1 MLPDITFNF
10 IKRMKERVKNLL
22 RQKGMT
28 AKGLAEKMGISEAA
42 LSLSLS
48 GNPTLSRLQE
58 IADALGVEIGEL
70 FTPIYKEEMRC
81 PKCGTRFVVV
91 E

>member
-1 MLPDITFNF
+1 
-10 IKRMKERVKNLL
+10 MKERVKFLL
-22 RQKGMT
+22 KQKGIT

-48 GNPTLSRLQE
+48 GNPTLSRMQE
-58 IADALGVEIGEL
+58 IAKALDVEVGDL
-70 FTPIYKEEMRC
+70 FSSSSRTSNLSC
-81 PKCGTRFVVV
+81 PKCGAKLQITEV

>member
-1 MLPDITFNF
+1 ML
-10 IKRMKERVKNLL
+10 K
-22 RQKGMT
+22 QKGMT
-28 AKGLAEKMGISEAA
+28 AKDLSTKIGISEGA

-58 IADALGVEIGEL
+58 IANALEVEVGDL
-70 FTPIYKEEMRC
+70 FDSPSNTGSLLC
-81 PKCGTRFVVV
+81 PKCGAKLQLTEV